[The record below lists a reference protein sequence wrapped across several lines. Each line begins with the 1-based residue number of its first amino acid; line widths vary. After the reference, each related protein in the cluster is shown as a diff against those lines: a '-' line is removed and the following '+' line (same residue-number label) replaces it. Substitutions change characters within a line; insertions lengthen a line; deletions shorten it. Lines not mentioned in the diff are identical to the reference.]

1 VFAMRDS
8 CPHRGIPLSY
18 GRLDGEVVECCY
30 HGWRFDACSGQ
41 CVEIPSLSSQDKLK
55 VERIFAG
62 HYPCEERDG
71 YVWVYM
77 NTPGTRLP
85 ETIPA
90 APGLTVFKRQIQD
103 HAPFLRA
110 AFACRPGDYWID
122 GPGAWAVRAPVVVL
136 AKAREHSRES
146 QTIRADSE
154 RFPDEPAFAEHEQRA
169 VSSAQE
175 NHRGAGDDHDR
186 FRAAE
191 YPHRGRSQR
200 EDVVLEPR
208 DGERECGGI
217 FAGSISWRRGICSSC
232 RFRFSRV
239 FGKIFLRHGS
249 GDDDPAGEGL
259 KHNPRLMLIDD
270 ADRPAKVVFRAE
282 GQPDRVATDGRG
294 DGASYGWAG
303 DIKMAVVKE
312 RGKRCGGNRWFEVHF
327 PSMFLSVD
335 FKGLK
340 VEIAGAPYCRD
351 KYQLQAEC
359 YGRLPG
365 S

>member
-1 VFAMRDS
+1 
-8 CPHRGIPLSY
+8 
-18 GRLDGEVVECCY
+18 VECCY

-90 APGLTVFKRQIQD
+90 APGLTVFSDKYKITHLSCELPSHVDQGIIGLMD
-103 HAPFLRA
+103 PAHGPFVHQS
-110 AFACRPGDYWID
+110 W
-122 GPGAWAVRAPVVVL
+122 VL

-208 DGERECGGI
+208 DGDAGA
-217 FAGSISWRRGICSSC
+217 AGSLPD
-232 RFRFSRV
+232 RFRGGVEFV
-239 FGKIFLRHGS
+239 LPAGFDFPDLRQDLSPPGS
-249 GDDDPAGEGL
+249 GDDDPAGGRIEAQSAV
-259 KHNPRLMLIDD
+259 D
-270 ADRPAKVVFRAE
+270 ADRRRGPAGKVVFCAE

-303 DIKMAVVKE
+303 DIKMAVVRE
-312 RGKRCGGNRWFEVHF
+312 RGKR
-327 PSMFLSVD
+327 
-335 FKGLK
+335 
-340 VEIAGAPYCRD
+340 
-351 KYQLQAEC
+351 
-359 YGRLPG
+359 
-365 S
+365 